1 VLIYIGAL
9 FGDLSVHDELE
20 KMNTYPGAKN
30 EGSRCPK
37 KKKKWKIVFLGNLFF
52 GREPGVGNGGR
63 RPSSLDLD
71 VCTILYT

>member
-37 KKKKWKIVFLGNLFF
+37 KKEVMENGIS
-52 GREPGVGNGGR
+52 REPFFW
-63 RPSSLDLD
+63 
-71 VCTILYT
+71 